1 MSDTDSLV
9 SGLPVLQRLALSYA
23 PASASLPTLAL
34 LALDVR
40 LAGIVRAA
48 SEPMLAQL
56 RLAWWRELLAAHLSA
71 RPTGE
76 PLLEIL
82 PSWEG
87 DFDTLAGLVNGWE
100 EMTGAVPLASSAL
113 EWRCGSAPSGIMPP
127 QSVLAEAGPLPT
139 SPRISAIPRNGN
151 ARRRWPKRRTGA
163 RRASRATCVHSRSC
177 MDWLHARQNVERG
190 WTGCRRPLC
199 LRPCGLEPWGA
210 DAVIRLFSSGEGEL

>member
-100 EMTGAVPLASSAL
+100 EMTGAVPLASSAIEGL
-113 EWRCGSAPSGIMPP
+113 AAARGKAF
-127 QSVLAEAGPLPT
+127 SVLALRIGTERDHAAAERLGRSWAFADIAAHLSHSEERQRAQALAQAQDWRPARLSRNMRPL
-139 SPRISAIPRNGN
+139 AVLHGL
-151 ARRRWPKRRTGA
+151 
-163 RRASRATCVHSRSC
+163 ASRATKR
-177 MDWLHARQNVERG
+177 
-190 WTGCRRPLC
+190 
-199 LRPCGLEPWGA
+199 
-210 DAVIRLFSSGEGEL
+210 GEGLDRLPPSALLTALRLGTLGR